1 VVLFPDLGL
10 QPSPKKIA
18 STPGWPRQRMQRYI
32 IRRVGESVLALFAL
46 SIIIFLMVRMT
57 GDPALLMLP
66 ADAGAERLEEI
77 RHSMGLD
84 KPLVVQYGFFV
95 RDYATFSFGDSLRTK
110 TPVYDEIKDR
120 LPNSIKL
127 VGAAMVIVLLIAIP
141 LGVLSA
147 VYKGTWIDSLAT
159 GFAVLG
165 QAVPVFWLGIL
176 MIQLFTIK
184 LGWLPSS
191 GMGGLDHY
199 IMPAFALGFFTVA
212 AIQRLLRSSMLEAM
226 DSEYIKLARIKGLSE
241 RKVVWKHALRNS
253 LISVI
258 TLGGIY
264 VAILVTLGILV
275 EVVFAWPGMGRLL
288 FQGIVFRDFPV
299 VQAVV
304 LISAGIVILSSLV
317 VDIAYAYLDPRIRLQ

>member
-1 VVLFPDLGL
+1 
-10 QPSPKKIA
+10 
-18 STPGWPRQRMQRYI
+18 MQRYI
-32 IRRVGESVLALFAL
+32 VRRVGEAVLALFAL
-46 SIIIFLMVRMT
+46 SIIIFLMVRLT

-66 ADAGAERLEEI
+66 PDAGADALVDI

-84 KPLVVQYGFFV
+84 KPLVTQYGLFI
-95 RDYATFSFGDSLRTK
+95 RDYAKGSFGDSLRSK
-110 TPVYDEIKDR
+110 TPVSELIKDR
-120 LPNSIKL
+120 LPNSLKL
-127 VGAAMVIVLLIAIP
+127 VGAAAVIVLLISIP

-147 VYKGTWIDSLAT
+147 VYKGTWIDTLAT

-165 QAVPVFWLGIL
+165 QAIPVFWLGIL
-176 MIQLFTIK
+176 MIQLFTVK

-241 RKVVWKHALRNS
+241 FRVVWKHALRNS

-264 VAILVTLGILV
+264 IAILITLGILV
-275 EVVFAWPGMGRLL
+275 EVVFAWPGMGRLM

-304 LISAGIVILSSLV
+304 LISAAIVIFSSLV

>member
-1 VVLFPDLGL
+1 
-10 QPSPKKIA
+10 
-18 STPGWPRQRMQRYI
+18 MQRYI
-32 IRRVGESVLALFAL
+32 VRRVGEAVLALFAL
-46 SIIIFLMVRMT
+46 SIIIFLMVRLT

-66 ADAGAERLEEI
+66 PDAGADALVDI

-84 KPLVVQYGFFV
+84 KPLVTQYGLFI
-95 RDYATFSFGDSLRTK
+95 RDYATGSFGDSLRSK
-110 TPVYDEIKDR
+110 TPVSELIKDR
-120 LPNSIKL
+120 LPNSLKL
-127 VGAAMVIVLLIAIP
+127 VGAAAVIVLLISIP

-147 VYKGTWIDSLAT
+147 VYKGTWIDTLAT

-165 QAVPVFWLGIL
+165 QAIPVFWLGIL
-176 MIQLFTIK
+176 MIQLFTVK

-226 DSEYIKLARIKGLSE
+226 DSEYIKTARMKGLSE
-241 RKVVWKHALRNS
+241 FKVVWKHALRNS

-264 VAILVTLGILV
+264 IAILITLGILV
-275 EVVFAWPGMGRLL
+275 EVVFAWPGMGRLM

-304 LISAGIVILSSLV
+304 LISAAIVIFSSLV

>member
-1 VVLFPDLGL
+1 
-10 QPSPKKIA
+10 
-18 STPGWPRQRMQRYI
+18 M
-32 IRRVGESVLALFAL
+32 
-46 SIIIFLMVRMT
+46 
-57 GDPALLMLP
+57 
-66 ADAGAERLEEI
+66 
-77 RHSMGLD
+77 
-84 KPLVVQYGFFV
+84 
-95 RDYATFSFGDSLRTK
+95 
-110 TPVYDEIKDR
+110 
-120 LPNSIKL
+120 
-127 VGAAMVIVLLIAIP
+127 IVLLISIP

-147 VYKGTWIDSLAT
+147 VYKGTWIDTLAT

-165 QAVPVFWLGIL
+165 QAIPVFWLGIL
-176 MIQLFTIK
+176 MIQLFTVK
-184 LGWLPSS
+184 LGWLPSF

-241 RKVVWKHALRNS
+241 FRVVWKHALRNS

-264 VAILVTLGILV
+264 IAILITLGILV
-275 EVVFAWPGMGRLL
+275 EVVFAWPGMGRLM

-304 LISAGIVILSSLV
+304 LISAGIVIFSSLV

>member
-1 VVLFPDLGL
+1 
-10 QPSPKKIA
+10 
-18 STPGWPRQRMQRYI
+18 
-32 IRRVGESVLALFAL
+32 
-46 SIIIFLMVRMT
+46 MVRLT

-66 ADAGAERLEEI
+66 PDAGADALVDI

-84 KPLVVQYGFFV
+84 KPLVTQYGLFI
-95 RDYATFSFGDSLRTK
+95 RDYAKGSFGDSLRSK
-110 TPVYDEIKDR
+110 TPVSELIKDR
-120 LPNSIKL
+120 LPNSLKL
-127 VGAAMVIVLLIAIP
+127 VGAAAVIVLLISIP

-147 VYKGTWIDSLAT
+147 VYKGTWIDTLAT

-165 QAVPVFWLGIL
+165 QAIPVFWLGIL
-176 MIQLFTIK
+176 MIQLFTVK

-226 DSEYIKLARIKGLSE
+226 DSEYIKTARMKGLSE
-241 RKVVWKHALRNS
+241 FKVVWKHALRNS

-264 VAILVTLGILV
+264 IAILITLGILV
-275 EVVFAWPGMGRLL
+275 EVVFAWPGMGRLM

-304 LISAGIVILSSLV
+304 LISAAIVIFSSLV

>member
-1 VVLFPDLGL
+1 
-10 QPSPKKIA
+10 
-18 STPGWPRQRMQRYI
+18 MQRYI
-32 IRRVGESVLALFAL
+32 VRRVGEAVLALFAL
-46 SIIIFLMVRMT
+46 SIIIFLMVRLT

-66 ADAGAERLEEI
+66 PDAGADALEDI

-84 KPLVVQYGFFV
+84 KPLVAQYGLFI
-95 RDYATFSFGDSLRTK
+95 RDYATGSFGDSLRSK
-110 TPVYDEIKDR
+110 TPVSDLIKDR
-120 LPNSIKL
+120 LPNSLKL
-127 VGAAMVIVLLIAIP
+127 VGAAAVIVLLISIP

-147 VYKGTWIDSLAT
+147 VYKGTWIDTLAT

-165 QAVPVFWLGIL
+165 QAIPVFWLGIL
-176 MIQLFTIK
+176 MIQLFTVK

-199 IMPAFALGFFTVA
+199 VMPAFALGFFTVA

-241 RKVVWKHALRNS
+241 FRVVWKHALRNS
-253 LISVI
+253 MISVI

-264 VAILVTLGILV
+264 IAILITLGILV
-275 EVVFAWPGMGRLL
+275 EVVFAWPGMGRLM

-304 LISAGIVILSSLV
+304 LISAGIVIFSSLV

>member
-1 VVLFPDLGL
+1 
-10 QPSPKKIA
+10 
-18 STPGWPRQRMQRYI
+18 MQRYI
-32 IRRVGESVLALFAL
+32 VRRVGEAVLALFAL
-46 SIIIFLMVRMT
+46 SIIIFLMVRLT

-66 ADAGAERLEEI
+66 PDAGADALEDI

-84 KPLVVQYGFFV
+84 KPLVAQYGLFI
-95 RDYATFSFGDSLRTK
+95 RDYAKGSFGDSLRSK
-110 TPVYDEIKDR
+110 TPVSDLIKDR
-120 LPNSIKL
+120 LPNSLKL
-127 VGAAMVIVLLIAIP
+127 VGAAAVIVLLISIP

-147 VYKGTWIDSLAT
+147 VYKGTWIDTLAT

-165 QAVPVFWLGIL
+165 QAIPVFWLGIL
-176 MIQLFTIK
+176 MIQLFTVK

-199 IMPAFALGFFTVA
+199 VMPAFALGFFTVA

-241 RKVVWKHALRNS
+241 FRVVWKHALRNS

-264 VAILVTLGILV
+264 IAILITLGILV
-275 EVVFAWPGMGRLL
+275 EVVFAWPGMGRLM

-304 LISAGIVILSSLV
+304 LISAGIVIFSSLV

>member
-1 VVLFPDLGL
+1 
-10 QPSPKKIA
+10 
-18 STPGWPRQRMQRYI
+18 MQRYI
-32 IRRVGESVLALFAL
+32 VRRVGEAVLALFAL
-46 SIIIFLMVRMT
+46 SIIIFLMVRLT

-66 ADAGAERLEEI
+66 PDAGADALEDI
-77 RHSMGLD
+77 QRSMGLD
-84 KPLVVQYGFFV
+84 KPLVVQYGLFI
-95 RDYATFSFGDSLRTK
+95 RDYAQGSFGDSLRSK
-110 TPVYDEIKDR
+110 TPVSDLIKER
-120 LPNSIKL
+120 LPNSLKL
-127 VGAAMVIVLLIAIP
+127 VGAAAVIVLLISIP

-147 VYKGTWIDSLAT
+147 VYKGTWIDTLAT

-176 MIQLFTIK
+176 MIQLFTVK

-199 IMPAFALGFFTVA
+199 VMPAFALGFFTVA
-212 AIQRLLRSSMLEAM
+212 AIQRLLRSSLLEAM

-241 RKVVWKHALRNS
+241 FKVVWKHALRNS

-264 VAILVTLGILV
+264 IAILITLGILV
-275 EVVFAWPGMGRLL
+275 EVVFAWPGMGRLM

-304 LISAGIVILSSLV
+304 LISAAIVIFSSLV

>member
-1 VVLFPDLGL
+1 
-10 QPSPKKIA
+10 
-18 STPGWPRQRMQRYI
+18 MQRYI
-32 IRRVGESVLALFAL
+32 IRRVGEAVLALFAL
-46 SIIIFLMVRMT
+46 SIIIFLMVRLT

-66 ADAGAERLEEI
+66 PDAGADALEDI

-84 KPLVVQYGFFV
+84 KPLVAQYGLFI
-95 RDYATFSFGDSLRTK
+95 RDYATGSFGDSLRSK
-110 TPVYDEIKDR
+110 TPVSDLIKDR
-120 LPNSIKL
+120 LPNSLKL
-127 VGAAMVIVLLIAIP
+127 VGAAALIVLLISIP

-147 VYKGTWIDSLAT
+147 VYKGTWIDTLAT

-165 QAVPVFWLGIL
+165 QAIPVFWLGIL
-176 MIQLFTIK
+176 MIQLFTVK

-199 IMPAFALGFFTVA
+199 VMPAFALGFFTVA

-241 RKVVWKHALRNS
+241 FRVVWKHALRNS

-264 VAILVTLGILV
+264 IAILITLGILV
-275 EVVFAWPGMGRLL
+275 EVVFAWPGMGRLMY
-288 FQGIVFRDFPV
+288 QGIVFRDFPV

-304 LISAGIVILSSLV
+304 LISAGIVIFSSLV

>member
-1 VVLFPDLGL
+1 
-10 QPSPKKIA
+10 
-18 STPGWPRQRMQRYI
+18 MQRYI
-32 IRRVGESVLALFAL
+32 IRRFGESLLALFAL

-84 KPLVVQYGFFV
+84 KPLVVQYGLFV
-95 RDYATFSFGDSLRTK
+95 RDYSTLSFGNSLRTQ
-110 TPVYDEIKDR
+110 TPVYDEVKDR
-120 LPNSIKL
+120 LPNSLKL
-127 VGAAMVIVLLIAIP
+127 VGAAMVIVVLIAVP

-147 VYKGTWIDSLAT
+147 VYKGTWIDTLAT

-176 MIQLFTIK
+176 MIQLFTIR

-212 AIQRLLRSSMLEAM
+212 AIQRLLRSSLLEAM

-241 RKVVWKHALRNS
+241 FKVVWKHALRNS

-264 VAILVTLGILV
+264 IAILVTLGILV
-275 EVVFAWPGMGRLL
+275 EEEVAWPGMGRLM

-304 LISAGIVILSSLV
+304 LISAAIVIFSSLV

>member
-1 VVLFPDLGL
+1 
-10 QPSPKKIA
+10 
-18 STPGWPRQRMQRYI
+18 M
-32 IRRVGESVLALFAL
+32 LFAL

-66 ADAGAERLEEI
+66 PDAGADALEDI

-84 KPLVVQYGFFV
+84 KPLVVQYGLFI
-95 RDYATFSFGDSLRTK
+95 RDYAHGSFGDSLRSK
-110 TPVYDEIKDR
+110 TPVSELVKDR
-120 LPNSIKL
+120 LPNSLKL
-127 VGAAMVIVLLIAIP
+127 VGAAAVIVLLISIP

-147 VYKGTWIDSLAT
+147 VYRGTWIDTLAT

-165 QAVPVFWLGIL
+165 QAIPVFWLGIL
-176 MIQLFTIK
+176 MIQLFTVK

-226 DSEYIKLARIKGLSE
+226 DSEYIKLARIKGLTE
-241 RKVVWKHALRNS
+241 FKVVWKHALRNS
-253 LISVI
+253 MISVI

-264 VAILVTLGILV
+264 IAILITLGILV
-275 EVVFAWPGMGRLL
+275 EVVFAWPGMGRLM

-304 LISAGIVILSSLV
+304 LISAAIVIFSSLV

>member
-1 VVLFPDLGL
+1 
-10 QPSPKKIA
+10 
-18 STPGWPRQRMQRYI
+18 MQRYI
-32 IRRVGESVLALFAL
+32 VRRVGEAVLALFAL
-46 SIIIFLMVRMT
+46 SIIIFLMVRLT

-66 ADAGAERLEEI
+66 PDAGADALEDI

-84 KPLVVQYGFFV
+84 KPLIAQYGLFI
-95 RDYATFSFGDSLRTK
+95 RDYATGSFGDSLRSK
-110 TPVYDEIKDR
+110 TPVSDLIKDR
-120 LPNSIKL
+120 LPNSLKL
-127 VGAAMVIVLLIAIP
+127 VGAAAVIVVLISIP

-147 VYKGTWIDSLAT
+147 VYKGTWIDTLAT

-165 QAVPVFWLGIL
+165 QAIPVFWLGIL
-176 MIQLFTIK
+176 MIQLFTVK

-241 RKVVWKHALRNS
+241 FKVVWKHALRNS

-264 VAILVTLGILV
+264 IAILITLGILV
-275 EVVFAWPGMGRLL
+275 EVVFAWPGMGRLM

-304 LISAGIVILSSLV
+304 LISAGIVIFSSLV

>member
-1 VVLFPDLGL
+1 
-10 QPSPKKIA
+10 
-18 STPGWPRQRMQRYI
+18 
-32 IRRVGESVLALFAL
+32 
-46 SIIIFLMVRMT
+46 MVRMT

-66 ADAGAERLEEI
+66 PDAGADALEDI

-84 KPLVVQYGFFV
+84 KPLVTQYGLFI
-95 RDYATFSFGDSLRTK
+95 RDYAKGSFGDSLRSK
-110 TPVYDEIKDR
+110 TPVSELIKDR
-120 LPNSIKL
+120 LPNSLKL
-127 VGAAMVIVLLIAIP
+127 VGAAAVIVLLISIP

-147 VYKGTWIDSLAT
+147 VYRGTWIDTLAT

-165 QAVPVFWLGIL
+165 QAIPVFWLGIL
-176 MIQLFTIK
+176 MIQLFTVK

-212 AIQRLLRSSMLEAM
+212 AIQRLLRSSMLESM
-226 DSEYIKLARIKGLSE
+226 DSEYIKLARIKGLTE
-241 RKVVWKHALRNS
+241 FKVVWKHALRNS
-253 LISVI
+253 MISVI

-264 VAILVTLGILV
+264 IAILITLGILV
-275 EVVFAWPGMGRLL
+275 EVVFAWPGMGRLM

-304 LISAGIVILSSLV
+304 LISAAIVIFSSLV

>member
-1 VVLFPDLGL
+1 
-10 QPSPKKIA
+10 
-18 STPGWPRQRMQRYI
+18 MQRYI
-32 IRRVGESVLALFAL
+32 VRRVGEAILALFAL
-46 SIIIFLMVRMT
+46 SIIIFLMVRLT

-66 ADAGAERLEEI
+66 PDAGADALEDI

-84 KPLVVQYGFFV
+84 KPLVAQYGLFI
-95 RDYATFSFGDSLRTK
+95 RDYATGSFGDSLRSK
-110 TPVYDEIKDR
+110 TPVSDLIKDR
-120 LPNSIKL
+120 LPNSLKL
-127 VGAAMVIVLLIAIP
+127 VGAAALIVLLIAIP

-147 VYKGTWIDSLAT
+147 VYKGTWIDTLAT

-165 QAVPVFWLGIL
+165 QAIPVFWLGIL
-176 MIQLFTIK
+176 MIQLFTVK

-199 IMPAFALGFFTVA
+199 VMPAFALGFFTVA

-241 RKVVWKHALRNS
+241 FRVVWKHALRNS

-264 VAILVTLGILV
+264 IAILITLGILV
-275 EVVFAWPGMGRLL
+275 EVVFAWPGMGRLM

-304 LISAGIVILSSLV
+304 LISAGIVIFSSLV

>member
-1 VVLFPDLGL
+1 
-10 QPSPKKIA
+10 
-18 STPGWPRQRMQRYI
+18 MQRYI
-32 IRRVGESVLALFAL
+32 VKRVGEAILALFAL

-66 ADAGAERLEEI
+66 PDAGADALEDI

-84 KPLVVQYGFFV
+84 KPLVVQYGLFI
-95 RDYATFSFGDSLRTK
+95 RDYAHGSFGDSLRSK
-110 TPVYDEIKDR
+110 TPVSELVKDR
-120 LPNSIKL
+120 LPNSLKL
-127 VGAAMVIVLLIAIP
+127 VGTAAVIVLLISIP

-147 VYKGTWIDSLAT
+147 VYRGTWIDTLAT

-176 MIQLFTIK
+176 MIQLFTVK

-212 AIQRLLRSSMLEAM
+212 AIQRLLRSSLLEAM
-226 DSEYIKLARIKGLSE
+226 DSEYIKLARIKGLTE
-241 RKVVWKHALRNS
+241 FKVIWKHALRNS
-253 LISVI
+253 MISVI

-264 VAILVTLGILV
+264 IAILITLGILV
-275 EVVFAWPGMGRLL
+275 EVVFAWPGMGRLM

-304 LISAGIVILSSLV
+304 LISAAIVIFSSLV

>member
-1 VVLFPDLGL
+1 
-10 QPSPKKIA
+10 
-18 STPGWPRQRMQRYI
+18 MQRYI
-32 IRRVGESVLALFAL
+32 VRRVGEAVLALFAL
-46 SIIIFLMVRMT
+46 SIIIFLMVRLT

-66 ADAGAERLEEI
+66 PDAGADALVDI

-84 KPLVVQYGFFV
+84 KPLVTQYGLFI
-95 RDYATFSFGDSLRTK
+95 RDYAKGSFGDSLRSK
-110 TPVYDEIKDR
+110 TPVSELIKDR
-120 LPNSIKL
+120 LPNSLKL
-127 VGAAMVIVLLIAIP
+127 VGAAAVIVLLISIP

-147 VYKGTWIDSLAT
+147 VYKGTWIDTLAT

-165 QAVPVFWLGIL
+165 QAIPVFWLGIL
-176 MIQLFTIK
+176 MIQLFTVK

-241 RKVVWKHALRNS
+241 FRVVWKHALRNS

-264 VAILVTLGILV
+264 IAILITLGILV
-275 EVVFAWPGMGRLL
+275 EVVFAWPGMGRLM

-304 LISAGIVILSSLV
+304 LISAGIVIFSSLV

>member
-1 VVLFPDLGL
+1 
-10 QPSPKKIA
+10 
-18 STPGWPRQRMQRYI
+18 MQRYI
-32 IRRVGESVLALFAL
+32 VRRVGEAVLALFAL
-46 SIIIFLMVRMT
+46 SIIIFLMVRLT

-66 ADAGAERLEEI
+66 PDAGADALVDI

-84 KPLVVQYGFFV
+84 KPLVTQYGLFI
-95 RDYATFSFGDSLRTK
+95 RDYAKGSFGDSLRSK
-110 TPVYDEIKDR
+110 TPVSELIKDR
-120 LPNSIKL
+120 LPNSLKL
-127 VGAAMVIVLLIAIP
+127 VGAAAVIVLLISIP

-147 VYKGTWIDSLAT
+147 VYKGTWIDTLAT

-165 QAVPVFWLGIL
+165 QAIPVFWLGIL
-176 MIQLFTIK
+176 MIQLFTVK

-226 DSEYIKLARIKGLSE
+226 DSEYIKTARMKGLSE
-241 RKVVWKHALRNS
+241 FKVVWKHALRNS

-264 VAILVTLGILV
+264 IAILITLGILV
-275 EVVFAWPGMGRLL
+275 EVVFAWPGKGRLM

-304 LISAGIVILSSLV
+304 LISAAIVIFSSLV

>member
-1 VVLFPDLGL
+1 
-10 QPSPKKIA
+10 
-18 STPGWPRQRMQRYI
+18 
-32 IRRVGESVLALFAL
+32 
-46 SIIIFLMVRMT
+46 
-57 GDPALLMLP
+57 
-66 ADAGAERLEEI
+66 
-77 RHSMGLD
+77 MGLD
-84 KPLVVQYGFFV
+84 KPLVVQYGLFI
-95 RDYATFSFGDSLRTK
+95 RDYAHGSFGDSLRSK
-110 TPVYDEIKDR
+110 TPVSELVKDR
-120 LPNSIKL
+120 LPNSLKL
-127 VGAAMVIVLLIAIP
+127 VGAAAVLVLLISIP
-141 LGVLSA
+141 WGVLSA
-147 VYKGTWIDSLAT
+147 VYRGTWIDTLAT

-176 MIQLFTIK
+176 MIQLFTVK

-226 DSEYIKLARIKGLSE
+226 DSEYIKLARIKGLTE
-241 RKVVWKHALRNS
+241 FKVVWKHALRNS
-253 LISVI
+253 MISVI

-264 VAILVTLGILV
+264 IAILITLGILV
-275 EVVFAWPGMGRLL
+275 EVVFAWPGMGRLM

-304 LISAGIVILSSLV
+304 LISAAIVIFSSLV

>member
-1 VVLFPDLGL
+1 
-10 QPSPKKIA
+10 
-18 STPGWPRQRMQRYI
+18 MQRYI
-32 IRRVGESVLALFAL
+32 VRRVGEAVLALFAL
-46 SIIIFLMVRMT
+46 SIIIFLMVRLT

-66 ADAGAERLEEI
+66 PDAGADALVDI

-84 KPLVVQYGFFV
+84 KPLITQYGLFI
-95 RDYATFSFGDSLRTK
+95 RDYAKGSFGDSLRSK
-110 TPVYDEIKDR
+110 TPVSELIKDR
-120 LPNSIKL
+120 LPNSLKL
-127 VGAAMVIVLLIAIP
+127 VGAAAVIVLLISIP

-147 VYKGTWIDSLAT
+147 VYKGTWIDTLAT

-165 QAVPVFWLGIL
+165 QAIPVFWLGIL
-176 MIQLFTIK
+176 MIQLFTVK

-199 IMPAFALGFFTVA
+199 VMPAFALGFFTVA

-226 DSEYIKLARIKGLSE
+226 DSEYIKTARMKGLSE
-241 RKVVWKHALRNS
+241 FKVVWKHALRNS

-264 VAILVTLGILV
+264 IAILITLGILV
-275 EVVFAWPGMGRLL
+275 EVVFAWPGMGRLM

-304 LISAGIVILSSLV
+304 LISAAIVIFSSLV

>member
-1 VVLFPDLGL
+1 
-10 QPSPKKIA
+10 
-18 STPGWPRQRMQRYI
+18 MQRYI
-32 IRRVGESVLALFAL
+32 VRRVGEAVLALFAL
-46 SIIIFLMVRMT
+46 SIIIFLMVRLT

-66 ADAGAERLEEI
+66 PDAGADALVDI

-84 KPLVVQYGFFV
+84 KPLVTQYGLFI
-95 RDYATFSFGDSLRTK
+95 RDYAKGSFGDSLRSK
-110 TPVYDEIKDR
+110 TPVSELIKDR
-120 LPNSIKL
+120 LPNSLKL
-127 VGAAMVIVLLIAIP
+127 VGAAAVIVLLISIP

-147 VYKGTWIDSLAT
+147 VYKGTWIDTLAT

-165 QAVPVFWLGIL
+165 QAIPVFWLGIL
-176 MIQLFTIK
+176 MIQLFTVK

-241 RKVVWKHALRNS
+241 FGVVWKHALRNS

-264 VAILVTLGILV
+264 IAILITLGILV
-275 EVVFAWPGMGRLL
+275 EVVFAWPGMGRLM

-304 LISAGIVILSSLV
+304 LISAGIVIFSSLV

>member
-1 VVLFPDLGL
+1 
-10 QPSPKKIA
+10 
-18 STPGWPRQRMQRYI
+18 MQRYI
-32 IRRVGESVLALFAL
+32 VRRVGEAVLALFAL
-46 SIIIFLMVRMT
+46 SIIIFLMVRLT

-66 ADAGAERLEEI
+66 PDAGADALEDI

-84 KPLVVQYGFFV
+84 KPLVAQYGLFI
-95 RDYATFSFGDSLRTK
+95 RDYATGSFGDSLRSK
-110 TPVYDEIKDR
+110 TPVSDLIKDR
-120 LPNSIKL
+120 LPNSLKL
-127 VGAAMVIVLLIAIP
+127 VGAAAVIVLLISIP

-147 VYKGTWIDSLAT
+147 VYKGTWIDTLAT

-165 QAVPVFWLGIL
+165 QAIPVFWLGIL
-176 MIQLFTIK
+176 MIQLFTVK

-199 IMPAFALGFFTVA
+199 VMPAFALGFFTVA

-241 RKVVWKHALRNS
+241 FRVVWKHALRNS

-264 VAILVTLGILV
+264 IAILITLGILV
-275 EVVFAWPGMGRLL
+275 EVVFAWPGMGRLM

-304 LISAGIVILSSLV
+304 LISAGIVISSSLV

>member
-1 VVLFPDLGL
+1 
-10 QPSPKKIA
+10 
-18 STPGWPRQRMQRYI
+18 MQRYI
-32 IRRVGESVLALFAL
+32 VRRVGEAILALFAL

-66 ADAGAERLEEI
+66 PDAGADALEDI
-77 RHSMGLD
+77 QHSMGLD
-84 KPLVVQYGFFV
+84 KPLVVQYGLFI
-95 RDYATFSFGDSLRTK
+95 RDYAHGSFGDSLRSK
-110 TPVYDEIKDR
+110 TPVSDLIKDR
-120 LPNSIKL
+120 LPNSLKL
-127 VGAAMVIVLLIAIP
+127 VGAAAVIVLLISIP

-147 VYKGTWIDSLAT
+147 VYKGTWIDTLAT

-165 QAVPVFWLGIL
+165 QAIPVFWLGIL
-176 MIQLFTIK
+176 MIQLFTVK

-199 IMPAFALGFFTVA
+199 VMPAFALGFFTVA

-241 RKVVWKHALRNS
+241 FRVVWKHALRNS

-264 VAILVTLGILV
+264 IAILITLGILV
-275 EVVFAWPGMGRLL
+275 EVVFAWPGMGRLM

-304 LISAGIVILSSLV
+304 LISAGIVIFSSLV

>member
-1 VVLFPDLGL
+1 
-10 QPSPKKIA
+10 
-18 STPGWPRQRMQRYI
+18 MQRYI
-32 IRRVGESVLALFAL
+32 IRRAGESLLALFAL

-84 KPLVVQYGFFV
+84 KPLVVQYGLFV
-95 RDYATFSFGDSLRTK
+95 RDYSTLSFGNSLRTQ
-110 TPVYDEIKDR
+110 TPVYDEVKDR
-120 LPNSIKL
+120 LPNSLKL
-127 VGAAMVIVLLIAIP
+127 VGAAMVIVVLIAVP

-147 VYKGTWIDSLAT
+147 VYKGTWIDTLAT

-176 MIQLFTIK
+176 MIQLFTIR

-212 AIQRLLRSSMLEAM
+212 AIQRLLRSSLLEAM

-241 RKVVWKHALRNS
+241 FKVVWKHALRNS

-264 VAILVTLGILV
+264 IAILVTLGILV
-275 EVVFAWPGMGRLL
+275 EVVFAWPGMGRLM

-304 LISAGIVILSSLV
+304 LISAAIVIFSSLV

>member
-1 VVLFPDLGL
+1 
-10 QPSPKKIA
+10 
-18 STPGWPRQRMQRYI
+18 MQRYI
-32 IRRVGESVLALFAL
+32 VRRVGEAVLALFAL
-46 SIIIFLMVRMT
+46 SIIIFLMVRLT

-66 ADAGAERLEEI
+66 PDAGADALEDI

-84 KPLVVQYGFFV
+84 KPLVAQYGLFI
-95 RDYATFSFGDSLRTK
+95 RDYATGSFGDSLRSK
-110 TPVYDEIKDR
+110 TPVSELIKDR
-120 LPNSIKL
+120 LPNSLKL
-127 VGAAMVIVLLIAIP
+127 VGAAAVIVLLISIP

-147 VYKGTWIDSLAT
+147 VYRGTWIDTLAT

-165 QAVPVFWLGIL
+165 QAIPVFWLGIL
-176 MIQLFTIK
+176 MIQLFTVK

-212 AIQRLLRSSMLEAM
+212 AIQRLLRSSMLESM
-226 DSEYIKLARIKGLSE
+226 DSEYIKLARIKGLTE
-241 RKVVWKHALRNS
+241 FKVVWKHALRNS

-264 VAILVTLGILV
+264 IAILITLGILV
-275 EVVFAWPGMGRLL
+275 EVVFAWPGMGRLM

-304 LISAGIVILSSLV
+304 LISAAIVIFSSLV

>member
-1 VVLFPDLGL
+1 
-10 QPSPKKIA
+10 
-18 STPGWPRQRMQRYI
+18 MQRYI
-32 IRRVGESVLALFAL
+32 VRRVGEAILALFAL

-66 ADAGAERLEEI
+66 TDAGADALEDI

-84 KPLVVQYGFFV
+84 KPLVTQYGLFI
-95 RDYATFSFGDSLRTK
+95 RDYAKGSFGDSLRSK
-110 TPVYDEIKDR
+110 TPVSELIKDR
-120 LPNSIKL
+120 LPNSLKL
-127 VGAAMVIVLLIAIP
+127 VGAAAVIVLLISIP

-147 VYKGTWIDSLAT
+147 VYRGTWIDTLAT

-165 QAVPVFWLGIL
+165 QAIPVFWLGIL
-176 MIQLFTIK
+176 MIQLFTVK

-212 AIQRLLRSSMLEAM
+212 AIQRLLRSSMLESM
-226 DSEYIKLARIKGLSE
+226 DSEYIKLARIKGLTE
-241 RKVVWKHALRNS
+241 FKVVWKHALRNS
-253 LISVI
+253 MISVI

-264 VAILVTLGILV
+264 IAILITLGILV
-275 EVVFAWPGMGRLL
+275 EVVFAWPGMGRLM

-304 LISAGIVILSSLV
+304 LISAAIVIFSSLV

>member
-1 VVLFPDLGL
+1 
-10 QPSPKKIA
+10 
-18 STPGWPRQRMQRYI
+18 MQRYI
-32 IRRVGESVLALFAL
+32 VRRVGEAVLALFAL
-46 SIIIFLMVRMT
+46 SIIIFLMVRLT

-66 ADAGAERLEEI
+66 PDAGADALVDI

-84 KPLVVQYGFFV
+84 KPLVTQYGLFI
-95 RDYATFSFGDSLRTK
+95 RDYAKGSFGDSLRSK
-110 TPVYDEIKDR
+110 TPVSELIKDR
-120 LPNSIKL
+120 LPNSLKL
-127 VGAAMVIVLLIAIP
+127 VGAAAVIVLLISIP

-147 VYKGTWIDSLAT
+147 VYKGTWIDTLAT

-165 QAVPVFWLGIL
+165 QAIPVFWLGIL
-176 MIQLFTIK
+176 MIQLFTVK

-226 DSEYIKLARIKGLSE
+226 DSEYIKTARMKGLSE
-241 RKVVWKHALRNS
+241 FKVVWKHALRNS

-264 VAILVTLGILV
+264 IAILITLGILV
-275 EVVFAWPGMGRLL
+275 EVVVAWPGMGRLM

-304 LISAGIVILSSLV
+304 LISAAIVIFSSLV

>member
-1 VVLFPDLGL
+1 
-10 QPSPKKIA
+10 
-18 STPGWPRQRMQRYI
+18 MQRYI
-32 IRRVGESVLALFAL
+32 VRRVGEAVLALFAL
-46 SIIIFLMVRMT
+46 SIIIFLMVRLT

-66 ADAGAERLEEI
+66 PDAGADALEDI

-84 KPLVVQYGFFV
+84 KPLVTQYGLFI
-95 RDYATFSFGDSLRTK
+95 RDYAKGSFGDSLRSK
-110 TPVYDEIKDR
+110 TPVSELIKDR
-120 LPNSIKL
+120 LPNSLKL
-127 VGAAMVIVLLIAIP
+127 VGAAAVIVLLISIP

-147 VYKGTWIDSLAT
+147 VYKGTWIDTLAT

-165 QAVPVFWLGIL
+165 QAIPVFWLGIL
-176 MIQLFTIK
+176 MIQLFTVK

-226 DSEYIKLARIKGLSE
+226 DSEYIKTARMKGLSE
-241 RKVVWKHALRNS
+241 FKVVWKHALRNS

-264 VAILVTLGILV
+264 IAILITLGILV
-275 EVVFAWPGMGRLL
+275 EVVFAWPGMGRLM

-304 LISAGIVILSSLV
+304 LISAAIVIFSSLV

>member
-1 VVLFPDLGL
+1 
-10 QPSPKKIA
+10 
-18 STPGWPRQRMQRYI
+18 MQRYI
-32 IRRVGESVLALFAL
+32 VKRVGEAILALFAL

-66 ADAGAERLEEI
+66 PDAGADALEDI
-77 RHSMGLD
+77 QHSMGLD
-84 KPLVVQYGFFV
+84 KPLVVQYGLFI
-95 RDYATFSFGDSLRTK
+95 RDYAHGSFGDSLRSK
-110 TPVYDEIKDR
+110 TPVSELVKDR
-120 LPNSIKL
+120 LPNSLKL
-127 VGAAMVIVLLIAIP
+127 VGAAAVIVLLISIP

-147 VYKGTWIDSLAT
+147 VYRGTWIDTLAT

-176 MIQLFTIK
+176 MIQLFTVK

-226 DSEYIKLARIKGLSE
+226 DSEYIKLARIKGLTE
-241 RKVVWKHALRNS
+241 FKVIWKHALRNS
-253 LISVI
+253 MISVI

-264 VAILVTLGILV
+264 IAILITLGILV
-275 EVVFAWPGMGRLL
+275 EVVFAWPGMGRLM

-304 LISAGIVILSSLV
+304 LISAAIVIFSSLV

>member
-1 VVLFPDLGL
+1 
-10 QPSPKKIA
+10 
-18 STPGWPRQRMQRYI
+18 MQRYI
-32 IRRVGESVLALFAL
+32 IRRVGESLLALFAL

-84 KPLVVQYGFFV
+84 KPLVVQYGLFV
-95 RDYATFSFGDSLRTK
+95 RDYSTLSFGNSLRTQ
-110 TPVYDEIKDR
+110 TPVYDEVKDR
-120 LPNSIKL
+120 LPNSLKL
-127 VGAAMVIVLLIAIP
+127 VGAAMVIVVLIAVP

-147 VYKGTWIDSLAT
+147 VYKGTWIDTLAT

-176 MIQLFTIK
+176 MIQLFTIR

-212 AIQRLLRSSMLEAM
+212 AIQRLLRSSLLEAM

-241 RKVVWKHALRNS
+241 FKVVWKHALRNS

-264 VAILVTLGILV
+264 IAILVTLGILV

-304 LISAGIVILSSLV
+304 LISAAIVIFSSLV

>member
-1 VVLFPDLGL
+1 
-10 QPSPKKIA
+10 
-18 STPGWPRQRMQRYI
+18 MQRYI
-32 IRRVGESVLALFAL
+32 IRRFGEAVLALFAL
-46 SIIIFLMVRMT
+46 SIIIFLMVRLT

-66 ADAGAERLEEI
+66 PDAGADALEDI

-84 KPLVVQYGFFV
+84 KPLVAQYGLFI
-95 RDYATFSFGDSLRTK
+95 RDYATGSFGDSLRSK
-110 TPVYDEIKDR
+110 TPVSDLIKDR
-120 LPNSIKL
+120 LPNSLKL
-127 VGAAMVIVLLIAIP
+127 VGAAALIVLLISIP

-147 VYKGTWIDSLAT
+147 VYKGTWIDTLAT

-165 QAVPVFWLGIL
+165 QAIPVFWLGIL
-176 MIQLFTIK
+176 MIQLFTVK

-199 IMPAFALGFFTVA
+199 VMPAFALGFFTVA

-241 RKVVWKHALRNS
+241 FRVVWKHALRNS

-264 VAILVTLGILV
+264 IAILITLGILV
-275 EVVFAWPGMGRLL
+275 EVVFAWPGMGRLMY
-288 FQGIVFRDFPV
+288 QGIVFRDFPV

-304 LISAGIVILSSLV
+304 LISAGIVIFSSLV

>member
-1 VVLFPDLGL
+1 
-10 QPSPKKIA
+10 
-18 STPGWPRQRMQRYI
+18 MQRYI
-32 IRRVGESVLALFAL
+32 VRRVGEAVLALFAL
-46 SIIIFLMVRMT
+46 SIIIFLMVRLT

-66 ADAGAERLEEI
+66 PDAGADALVDI

-84 KPLVVQYGFFV
+84 KPLVTQYGLFI
-95 RDYATFSFGDSLRTK
+95 RDYAKGSFGDSLRSK
-110 TPVYDEIKDR
+110 TPVSELIKDR
-120 LPNSIKL
+120 LPNSLKL
-127 VGAAMVIVLLIAIP
+127 VGAAAVIVLLISIP
-141 LGVLSA
+141 LGILSA
-147 VYKGTWIDSLAT
+147 VYKGTWIDTLAT

-165 QAVPVFWLGIL
+165 QAIPVFWLGIL
-176 MIQLFTIK
+176 MIQLFTVK

-226 DSEYIKLARIKGLSE
+226 DSEYIKTARMKGLSE
-241 RKVVWKHALRNS
+241 FKVVWKHALRNS

-264 VAILVTLGILV
+264 IAILITLGILV
-275 EVVFAWPGMGRLL
+275 EVVFAWPGMGRLM

-304 LISAGIVILSSLV
+304 LISAAIVIFSSLV

>member
-1 VVLFPDLGL
+1 
-10 QPSPKKIA
+10 
-18 STPGWPRQRMQRYI
+18 MQRYI
-32 IRRVGESVLALFAL
+32 IRRVGESLLALFAL

-84 KPLVVQYGFFV
+84 KPLVVQYGLFV
-95 RDYATFSFGDSLRTK
+95 RDYSTLSFGNSLRTQ
-110 TPVYDEIKDR
+110 TPVYDEVKDR
-120 LPNSIKL
+120 LPNSLKL
-127 VGAAMVIVLLIAIP
+127 VGAAMVIVVLIAVP

-147 VYKGTWIDSLAT
+147 VYKGTWIDTLAT

-176 MIQLFTIK
+176 MIQLFTIR

-212 AIQRLLRSSMLEAM
+212 AIQRLLRSSLLEAM

-241 RKVVWKHALRNS
+241 FKVVWKHALRNS

-264 VAILVTLGILV
+264 IAILVTLGILV
-275 EVVFAWPGMGRLL
+275 EVVFA
-288 FQGIVFRDFPV
+288 
-299 VQAVV
+299 
-304 LISAGIVILSSLV
+304 
-317 VDIAYAYLDPRIRLQ
+317 